1 MFRRESLELG
11 PVPASEDCT
20 QVDGINTD
28 YEKMKSECQR
38 YRAQLETIFPDYQ
51 QYDCTFSIKTY
62 SHDFGIYMEV
72 VIYFYPPDRFD
83 DNPDESS
90 LDFAFFVEANLPD
103 TWEDMSIRHFESW
116 QSSAIAEQFTA

>member
-1 MFRRESLELG
+1 MFRRETLELG
-11 PVPASEDCT
+11 PVPASEPCI
-20 QVDGINTD
+20 QVDDSDYINAMVEQTNK
-28 YEKMKSECQR
+28 YLK
-38 YRAQLETIFPDYQ
+38 QLETIFPDYEKH
-51 QYDCTFSIKTY
+51 DCLFGLKRF